1 MGWPRSIG
9 VGMVI
14 CAVLSAIGGMTVL
27 AQNPPQGSA
36 PASPNAQRPPD
47 AVPVQLGQAKRQDM
61 PVLLNNIGAVQAN
74 QQVLVRARVD
84 GTLTQIYFK
93 EGQMVKAG
101 DKLAEIDPRPYA
113 AALASAMAKKAADT
127 AMLATAEKDLTRT
140 SNLVQRDF
148 ASRQQYDQQTGQ
160 VGQLQATLQ
169 GDDAAIA
176 NAQLNLNF
184 CNITS
189 PITGRVGLRMVD
201 VGNLIHS
208 NDQTGIVTVSQLQPI
223 AVTFTLPQDDL
234 PVIHQAMQA
243 GAVPIFAYT
252 ADDKRQLGQGKLLTI
267 DNQIDQATGTIK
279 LKAEFPNED
288 SALWPGQF
296 VNVRMQAATL
306 KNALTVPSAAVQ
318 RGPQGLYVYL
328 VKPDSRVAMQP
339 VEVQQDD
346 GKTAVIAKG
355 LDEGVQVVVNGQS
368 RLQTGSRVVA
378 SNPSSAS

>member
-346 GKTAVIAKG
+346 GKAAVIAKG